1 MSQVIWFISLNEK
14 GIAVFLIIASSKHD
28 LSKAYDLK
36 MTKCAKVPLRFH
48 VWNLSHRVLGCAGSY
63 SSRPTRLPLFLL
75 LHELILDSCLTFYFD
90 IEVGDLTVERVLDQ
104 PHLY

>member
-48 VWNLSHRVLGCAGSY
+48 V
-63 SSRPTRLPLFLL
+63 
-75 LHELILDSCLTFYFD
+75 
-90 IEVGDLTVERVLDQ
+90 
-104 PHLY
+104 